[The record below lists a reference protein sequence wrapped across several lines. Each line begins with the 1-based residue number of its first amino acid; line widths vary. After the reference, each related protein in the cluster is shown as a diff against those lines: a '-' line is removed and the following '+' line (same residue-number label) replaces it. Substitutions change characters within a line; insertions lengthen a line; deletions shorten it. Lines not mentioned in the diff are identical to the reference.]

1 MSNPLVTVWLTS
13 YNQGKYLRESI
24 DSVLN
29 QTFKDF
35 ELIICDDCST
45 DDSWEIIQSYD
56 DPRIEKR
63 RNEVNTGAHV
73 TYETIDACRGKY
85 IAVHHSDDVWEPDK
99 LEKQVAFM
107 EGHSEYAAC
116 FTKVNFIDEN
126 SNIWEL
132 PEGHIHKRVFEQE
145 NRTREEWINYFFY
158 KGNCLCHPSLLIRKI
173 MYRQYNLLDDYGLVQ
188 FPDFNSWIK
197 ICLHENIYVYPEY
210 LIRFRIRRYAQDNVS
225 ADRADVRIRCQYEF
239 TKIYKNFCTI
249 DNKEDMLKIFPE
261 TKIYLVNGE
270 MNVKYALAQL
280 FFKIKSPSAE
290 FVALNLLYGELDNPD
305 TRRQIE
311 NLYNFDYKSFIKCT
325 AFYDVFFM
333 NRYHKYTNTQL
344 FIDMDNGEGICE
356 KNSIKKMVYVRPD
369 GFFNV
374 EFDLSAYD
382 KIKQLRFDPS
392 DRAVKVKLTNVNIGG
407 EVLLVSDSNALP
419 GRENEEYDV
428 FATDDP
434 MYYFYVSNVYSNKFS
449 VSGFIKNIDTS
460 FFYNMCEVSNRE
472 KEILLREKAH
482 LKEEINSIKSTKG
495 YRLLEFIREFRN
507 KFIRI

>member
-63 RNEVNTGAHV
+63 RNEVNKGARV
-73 TYETIDACRGKY
+73 TYEIVDACRGKY
-85 IAVHHSDDVWEPDK
+85 IAIHHSDDAWELDK

-107 EGHSEYAAC
+107 ETHTEYAAC
-116 FTKVNFIDEN
+116 FTKVKFINEN
-126 SNIWEL
+126 SEIWEL
-132 PEGHIHKRVFEQE
+132 PEGNLYKKIFEQE
-145 NRTREEWINYFFY
+145 NRSKEEWLNHFFY
-158 KGNCLCHPSLLIRKI
+158 KGNCLCHPSILIRKNI
-173 MYRQYNLLDDYGLVQ
+173 YRKYQLLDDFPLVQ
-188 FPDFNSWIK
+188 LPDFNNWIK
-197 ICLHENIYVYPEY
+197 ICLNENIYIYPEY
-210 LIRFRIRRYAQDNVS
+210 LMHFRIRQNVQDSVS
-225 ADRADVRIRCQYEF
+225 SDRPDVTIRCQYEL
-239 TKIYKNFCTI
+239 TKIYQLFSKI
-249 DNKEDMLKIFPE
+249 DSKEKMLKVFPE
-261 TKIYLVNGE
+261 THKYVVDGE
-270 MNVKYALAQL
+270 MNVSYALAQL
-280 FFKIKSPSAE
+280 LYKLNSPASE
-290 FVALNLLYGELDNPD
+290 ITALNLLYKELDSSES
-305 TRRQIE
+305 RKQLE
-311 NLYNFDYKSFIKCT
+311 KLYKFDYRSFRECT
-325 AFYDVFFM
+325 AEHDVFFI
-333 NRYHKYTNTQL
+333 NRYNKYVNAQL

-356 KNSIKKMVYVRPD
+356 KNSIKKMIYIRHD
-369 GFFNV
+369 GFFYA